1 LHTKRA
7 GIGVVGSIELPRTDE
22 AAGPIDLRPRLHG
35 ARIWELIGSYQT
47 DGAMISLGE
56 GQLSIAEAYDIPV
69 APGRLVPP
77 TPPRAPDNMTAFGRM
92 LAIRESAIGSWG
104 QRAYEEDIVRGR
116 FFGRSS
122 FILNAPDAI
131 RHVLVDNYEN
141 YVRTPASIRVLRPML
156 GDGLL
161 IAEGRA
167 WKYQRRTLAPA
178 FTPRAV
184 STLVPHM
191 IAATDDTIAKL
202 KTASHA
208 PVDLRGAMQRM
219 TLEIAGRT
227 MFSFGMERHGA
238 ALRDFV
244 MDYGMRLAK
253 PHVLDLLLPLSW
265 PSPQDFARARFR
277 KRWTQFVAMLM
288 AERRAAGKNEGAPP
302 RDLFDLMGAARDPE
316 TGAAFSDEQL
326 GDEVATM
333 ILAGHETTATALFWS
348 LYLLALDP
356 ASQEQLAAEV
366 RGAAVTDE
374 ADIARL
380 KFTRAVVDE
389 TMRLYPPAFLIA
401 RAAAAPDT
409 IAGMPVKK
417 NDIVLV
423 APWLLHRH
431 EKLWREPN
439 AFVPSRFMPDAPP
452 PDRFA
457 YLPFGAGARVCIG
470 AHFALVEATL
480 ALARIIGAFRVELVD
495 REPVLPV
502 GVVTTQPN
510 RSPMFVV
517 TPR

>member
-1 LHTKRA
+1 
-7 GIGVVGSIELPRTDE
+7 V
-22 AAGPIDLRPRLHG
+22 
-35 ARIWELIGSYQT
+35 
-47 DGAMISLGE
+47 
-56 GQLSIAEAYDIPV
+56 SIAEAYEMP
-69 APGRLVPP
+69 ATRRPLVPP
-77 TPPRAPDNMTAFGRM
+77 SPPRAPDTMTAFGRM
-92 LAIRESAIGSWG
+92 MAMRDSAIGTWG
-104 QRAYEEDIVRGR
+104 QRAYEEDIVQGR

-122 FILNAPDAI
+122 FILNTPDAI

-141 YVRTPASIRVLRPML
+141 YVRTPAAIRVLRPVL
-156 GDGLL
+156 GEGLL

-184 STLVPHM
+184 TPLVPHM
-191 IAATDDTIAKL
+191 IAATDETIAKL
-202 KTASHA
+202 LAASGG

-227 MFSFGMERHGA
+227 MFSFGMDRHGA

-244 MDYGMRLAK
+244 MEYGQRLAR
-253 PHVLDLLLPLSW
+253 PHFLDLLLPLGW
-265 PSPQDFARARFR
+265 PSPQDFSRARFR
-277 KRWTQFVAMLM
+277 KRWTRFVAMLM
-288 AERRAAGKNEGAPP
+288 AERRAAGKTEGAPP

-316 TGAAFSDEQL
+316 TGESFTDEQL
-326 GDEVATM
+326 GDQVATM

-356 ASQEQLAAEV
+356 ATQDQLAAEV
-366 RGAAVTDE
+366 PGAIVNGAL
-374 ADIARL
+374 DIERL

-409 IAGMPVKK
+409 IAGISVKK
-417 NDIVLV
+417 NDVVLV

-431 EKLWREPN
+431 EKLWRDPN
-439 AFVPSRFMPDAPP
+439 AFIPARFMPPAPP

-457 YLPFGAGARVCIG
+457 YLPFGVGARVCIG

-480 ALARIIGAFRVELVD
+480 ALAKIIGAFRLELLD
-495 REPVLPV
+495 KEPVMPV

-510 RSPMFVV
+510 RSPMFAI

>member
-1 LHTKRA
+1 
-7 GIGVVGSIELPRTDE
+7 V
-22 AAGPIDLRPRLHG
+22 
-35 ARIWELIGSYQT
+35 
-47 DGAMISLGE
+47 
-56 GQLSIAEAYDIPV
+56 SIAEAYDTPV
-69 APGRLVPP
+69 AGRPLVPP
-77 TPPRAPDNMTAFGRM
+77 SPPRASDDMTAFGRM
-92 LAIRESAIGSWG
+92 AAMRVSPIGTWG
-104 QRAYEEDIVRGR
+104 QRAYEEDIIQGR

-122 FILNAPDAI
+122 FILNTPDAI

-141 YVRTPASIRVLRPML
+141 YTRTPAGIRVLRPVL
-156 GDGLL
+156 GEGLL

-167 WKYQRRTLAPA
+167 WKHQRRTLAPA

-184 STLVPHM
+184 ASLVPHM
-191 IAATDDTIAKL
+191 VAVTDETIAKL
-202 KTASHA
+202 KGVSGG
-208 PVDLRGAMQRM
+208 PVDLREVMQRM

-244 MDYGMRLAK
+244 MEYGERLAR
-253 PHVLDLLLPLSW
+253 PHFLDLLLPLGW
-265 PSPQDFARARFR
+265 PSPQDFSRARFR
-277 KRWTQFVAMLM
+277 KRWTRFVAMLM

-316 TGAAFSDEQL
+316 TGEAFSDEQL
-326 GDEVATM
+326 GDQVATM

-356 ASQEQLAAEV
+356 VTQDQLAAEV
-366 RGAAVTDE
+366 QGLTVNGAL
-374 ADIARL
+374 DIERL

-409 IAGMPVKK
+409 IAGRPVKNK
-417 NDIVLV
+417 DVILI
-423 APWLLHRH
+423 APWILHRH
-431 EKLWREPN
+431 EKLWRDPN
-439 AFVPSRFMPDAPP
+439 AFIPSRFMPPSPP

-457 YLPFGAGARVCIG
+457 YLPFGVGARVCIG

-480 ALARIIGAFRVELVD
+480 ALAKVIGAFRVELLD
-495 REPVLPV
+495 KEPVIPI
-502 GVVTTQPN
+502 GVVTTQPD
-510 RSPMFVV
+510 RSPMFMI